1 MEKLFQRFNQAMD
14 CGFVERA
21 IGNRLEDEKCGQ
33 LHVGNCELK
42 SVIQFLRVV
51 KSVFKMFLMAHLIPF
66 LLYRLKKAKHE

>member
-1 MEKLFQRFNQAMD
+1 MEKLFQRSDKAMD
-14 CGFVERA
+14 RGFVERA